1 VSIWVS
7 QDARK
12 RGMSARW
19 GIGVGLLLIVFLP
32 LYFLV
37 RRRTVKCAG
46 CGNDIAASLSLCE
59 ECEQSIQQDLA
70 NARPGRILGEGRA
83 GTHRHSPT
91 HRLHSIEESNHA
103 LVPYPELTNNIPP
116 ATVVTSGVERTAGR
130 ARC

>member
-1 VSIWVS
+1 MVAVQVMLLATLISVSIWVS

-70 NARPGRILGEGRA
+70 NARPGRILG
-83 GTHRHSPT
+83 
-91 HRLHSIEESNHA
+91 
-103 LVPYPELTNNIPP
+103 
-116 ATVVTSGVERTAGR
+116 
-130 ARC
+130 